1 MIRQKAVRTIR
12 PHIRLCFW
20 WYTTWNFRLQY
31 NWMLDER
38 SRLCILRKTFVT
50 ENLPWR
56 CTVFYPQFFI
66 PFFPV
71 QKYLWRHKKTISLK
85 DARDV
90 MKRICFQ
97 TKIADA
103 LTTLLS
109 RYSNLTKPTTAA
121 TTHSNKMIV
130 LSQLI
135 VHGIQ
140 WAYDQ
145 TVRAVKIHSKD
156 FNNFFL
162 QNLKFAVVE

>member
-1 MIRQKAVRTIR
+1 MKEADCVYCGK
-12 PHIRLCFW
+12 H
-20 WYTTWNFRLQY
+20 LQL
-31 NWMLDER
+31 N
-38 SRLCILRKTFVT
+38 
-50 ENLPWR
+50 NLPWR
-56 CTVFYPQFFI
+56 CTVFYPQFFN
-66 PFFPV
+66 PFFPFWNL
-71 QKYLWRHKKTISLK
+71 LWRHKNISFK
-85 DARDV
+85 DTRDV
-90 MKRICFQ
+90 MKRIWFQ
-97 TKIADA
+97 AKIADA

-109 RYSNLTKPTTAA
+109 RYSNWTKPTTAA

-162 QNLKFAVVE
+162 QNLKFAVVERFETDAIFPLFSSVLQHRTFRLMIASVLWGKVPV